1 MQGDYFAAFS
11 QGPPQ
16 AYYPAYGY
24 AIGSAMP
31 THRNL
36 DKLKKSK
43 HRHSDGRRYEDLTN
57 STDESIHLVRSRK
70 TGGKILDSSIE
81 NIFFD

>member
-1 MQGDYFAAFS
+1 MQGDYFGFS
-11 QGPPQ
+11 QGPPTQ

-24 AIGSAMP
+24 AIGTALP

-43 HRHSDGRRYEDLTN
+43 HRHSDGRKYEELTN
-57 STDESIHLVRSRK
+57 STDESIHLVRTRK
-70 TGGKILDSSIE
+70 TGG
-81 NIFFD
+81 